1 MVRDD
6 QLFLMSNARPD
17 EEFVFTDADH
27 IASTDGDCLSC
38 RSLWCWIRGH
48 TVTTLEK
55 CKQWSNL
62 KRSVEM
68 AWSPPSLATATPD
81 PSLMRVH
88 HLPFL

>member
-38 RSLWCWIRGH
+38 RSLWC
-48 TVTTLEK
+48 
-55 CKQWSNL
+55 
-62 KRSVEM
+62 
-68 AWSPPSLATATPD
+68 
-81 PSLMRVH
+81 
-88 HLPFL
+88 